1 MPENEKEKTQAT
13 AALLQE
19 EKARIKT
26 PGKFLIPIGWIL
38 IVLSVL
44 VNVSIVQG
52 PHQRNSYIEAFLN
65 HPDSVSLG
73 GTIGFIIGINLL
85 TLPAMLFGIYTVL
98 RKNPKGKLLVIASI
112 FLFVIVVGVQFLP
125 SPISDRNVDTSQ
137 AASEIVRELRA
148 ISKDDVIK
156 EFVEKIDNA
165 PTKYTSDKDGFSVT
179 FPSQPTLTKVTGDI
193 QTVMNYQAY
202 SSDGLVSY
210 NVFLNYLAKKL
221 LSDESQKAFLDSY
234 LAGKLL
240 ISENSRVITDNQLVF
255 RGFNGRNYEYI
266 DVVEGVDILRKGI
279 VFIIDGDSVS
289 LTMVHPN
296 AVVPDY
302 SFDKFVASFNLMPL
316 APQLKEEPWED
327 KVLGLRIRPPTDMD
341 VYKTNN
347 PKTGLIVIFSN
358 KAGHSLGIFDVSV
371 LYPNMTTVD
380 VEREL
385 ASMEKDLD
393 GWYRIPLSNPSTTTE
408 MVQLTKILEHG
419 SKIYMV
425 QGYGPAKTLFRSE
438 LKFKKAAD
446 SLTFI
451 RD

>member
-1 MPENEKEKTQAT
+1 M
-13 AALLQE
+13 
-19 EKARIKT
+19 
-26 PGKFLIPIGWIL
+26 
-38 IVLSVL
+38 
-44 VNVSIVQG
+44 
-52 PHQRNSYIEAFLN
+52 
-65 HPDSVSLG
+65 
-73 GTIGFIIGINLL
+73 
-85 TLPAMLFGIYTVL
+85 
-98 RKNPKGKLLVIASI
+98 
-112 FLFVIVVGVQFLP
+112 
-125 SPISDRNVDTSQ
+125 
-137 AASEIVRELRA
+137 
-148 ISKDDVIK
+148 
-156 EFVEKIDNA
+156 
-165 PTKYTSDKDGFSVT
+165 
-179 FPSQPTLTKVTGDI
+179 
-193 QTVMNYQAY
+193 
-202 SSDGLVSY
+202 
-210 NVFLNYLAKKL
+210 
-221 LSDESQKAFLDSY
+221 
-234 LAGKLL
+234 
-240 ISENSRVITDNQLVF
+240 
-255 RGFNGRNYEYI
+255 
-266 DVVEGVDILRKGI
+266 
-279 VFIIDGDSVS
+279 VFIIDGDSMS